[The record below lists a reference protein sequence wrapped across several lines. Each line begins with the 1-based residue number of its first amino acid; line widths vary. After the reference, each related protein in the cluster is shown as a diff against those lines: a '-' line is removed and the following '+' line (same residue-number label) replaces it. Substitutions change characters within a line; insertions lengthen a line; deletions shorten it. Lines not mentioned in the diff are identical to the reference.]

1 MAVKY
6 RLRDLMLLIAFWAPL
21 INAGTYIGLAP
32 AMIQIKTDDGKT
44 SPIMVNF
51 NLGYAMDVHKLE
63 LSILSSISD
72 DNLNQLVTDVP
83 ISTSLLYRY
92 SLTPKSSFKMDFIL
106 GYSQVD
112 ITSSYINVPEFTET
126 FSGVSFGLGFE
137 EAFKSIPQLKMKMDI
152 MQLYRG
158 DDLRIN
164 TLLLGLRYEF

>member
-21 INAGTYIGLAP
+21 TNAGTYIGLAP
-32 AMIQIKTDDGKT
+32 ALLEIKTDDGKT
-44 SPIMVNF
+44 NPVMVNF
-51 NLGYAMDVHKLE
+51 NLGYEMDVHKLE
-63 LSILSSISD
+63 LSILSGVSD
-72 DNLNQLVTDVP
+72 DKLNQLVTDVP
-83 ISTSLLYRY
+83 ISTSVLYRY
-92 SLTPKSSFKMDFIL
+92 LLTPKSRLKIDFIL

-112 ITSSYINVPEFTET
+112 ITSSYVNVPEFTET

-137 EAFKSIPQLKMKMDI
+137 EAFKSIPQLKMKIDI

-164 TLLLGLRYEF
+164 TFVMGLLYEF